1 MLILAMSLAMVA
13 GLVAATVVTLHAEA
27 EASRVR
33 VVAKKN
39 RIMH

>member
-1 MLILAMSLAMVA
+1 MMILALSLAMVA
-13 GLVAATVVTLHAEA
+13 GLVTATAVTLHAEA

-33 VVAKKN
+33 VVAKKS